1 MFPEKLTFLNVFIKV
16 LCMGADTRKKSIII
30 AIKQKIRLLNVIAA
44 FIVVT
49 LLAVIFRYL
58 YKPAGDVLS
67 FLPDIS
73 ITLVITFIV
82 FLTIISFYMWSV
94 VARQIISTIEK
105 YRNRIDQ
112 ILSITKDLREEKY
125 ADILLNKIMEYSL
138 SITRSDSGSILLL
151 ENNNLVFK
159 VVKGERSSE
168 LLRKIIPQG
177 QGIVGWVAQRGSPLR
192 IADVKKDERFN
203 EDIDAITGNQAKSAL
218 CVPLIIQAG
227 VIGVIELLNGKGNFY
242 SQRDEEIITYLADQ
256 AAISLAS
263 ARFYE
268 DQKNYELYVTDI
280 LLDAID
286 YHIPEKKGHS
296 KRVAIYSNIMAKA
309 INMSEENRKRLYFA
323 CLLHDVG
330 FLKIQNKDFFKPEYI
345 ERHPVIGSEMI
356 SQINF
361 YADIAPFILYHHERY
376 DGFGY
381 PEKLIGEA
389 IPLEA
394 RIISIA
400 DAFDVMLSTVSY
412 KAPIDFDSAIEEL
425 KMHAGTQFDFRL
437 VEEFVNNITPEQIP

>member
-1 MFPEKLTFLNVFIKV
+1 
-16 LCMGADTRKKSIII
+16 MGADTQKESIII

-58 YKPAGDVLS
+58 YKPAGEVLS

-73 ITLVITFIV
+73 ITLVITFVV

-159 VVKGERSSE
+159 AVKGERSTE

-192 IADVKKDERFN
+192 IADVRKDERFN
-203 EDIDAITGNQAKSAL
+203 EDIDAITGNQTKSAL

-256 AAISLAS
+256 AAISLTR

-268 DQKNYELYVTDI
+268 DQKNYEIYVTDI

-330 FLKIQNKDFFKPEYI
+330 FLKIQNKDFFKREYI

-400 DAFDVMLSTVSY
+400 DAFDVMLST
-412 KAPIDFDSAIEEL
+412 IFL
-425 KMHAGTQFDFRL
+425 
-437 VEEFVNNITPEQIP
+437 

>member
-1 MFPEKLTFLNVFIKV
+1 
-16 LCMGADTRKKSIII
+16 MGANKQKESIII

-73 ITLVITFIV
+73 ITLVITFVV
-82 FLTIISFYMWSV
+82 FLSIISFYMWAL
-94 VARQIISTIEK
+94 VARQIINSIEK

-112 ILSITKDLREEKY
+112 LLTITKDLREEKY
-125 ADILLNKIMEYSL
+125 PDILLNKIMEYSL

-151 ENNNLVFK
+151 ENSNLVFK
-159 VVKGERSSE
+159 VLKGERSTE
-168 LLRKIIPQG
+168 LEGKIIPQG
-177 QGIVGWVAQRGSPLR
+177 QGIAGWVAQRGIPLR
-192 IADVKKDERFN
+192 IADVREDERFS
-203 EDIDAITGNQAKSAL
+203 EDIDAITVNQTKSAL
-218 CVPLIIQAG
+218 CVPLIIQSG

-256 AAISLAS
+256 AAVSFTR

-268 DQKNYELYVTDI
+268 DQKNYEMYITDI

-330 FLKIQNKDFFKPEYI
+330 FLKIQNKDFSKREYI
-345 ERHPVIGSEMI
+345 EKHPVIGSGMI

-361 YADIAPFILYHHERY
+361 YADIVPFILYHHERY

-400 DAFDVMLSTVSY
+400 DAFDVMLNKISY
-412 KAPIDFDSAIEEL
+412 KAPIDFDPAIAEL
-425 KMHAGTQFDFRL
+425 KMNAGTQFDFRL
-437 VEEFVNNITPEQIP
+437 VEEFVNNITPEQIPRMSSF

>member
-1 MFPEKLTFLNVFIKV
+1 
-16 LCMGADTRKKSIII
+16 MGADTRKKSIII

>member
-1 MFPEKLTFLNVFIKV
+1 
-16 LCMGADTRKKSIII
+16 MGADTQKESIII
-30 AIKQKIRLLNVIAA
+30 AIKQKIRLLNIIAA

-58 YKPAGDVLS
+58 YKPAGEVLS

-73 ITLVITFIV
+73 ITLVITFVV

-94 VARQIISTIEK
+94 VARQIIRTIEK

-159 VVKGERSSE
+159 VVKGERSTE

-177 QGIVGWVAQRGSPLR
+177 RGIVGWVAQRGSPLR
-192 IADVKKDERFN
+192 IADVKEDERFN
-203 EDIDAITGNQAKSAL
+203 EDIDAITGNQTKSAL
-218 CVPLIIQAG
+218 CVPLIIQSG

-256 AAISLAS
+256 AAISLAR

-330 FLKIQNKDFFKPEYI
+330 FLKIQNKDFFKREYI
-345 ERHPVIGSEMI
+345 DRHPVIGSEMI

-400 DAFDVMLSTVSY
+400 DAFDVMLSTISY

-425 KMHAGTQFDFRL
+425 KMNAGTQFDFRL

>member
-1 MFPEKLTFLNVFIKV
+1 
-16 LCMGADTRKKSIII
+16 MGADKQKESIII
-30 AIKQKIRLLNVIAA
+30 ALKRKMRLLNVIAA

-58 YKPAGDVLS
+58 YKPPGDVLS

-73 ITLVITFIV
+73 VKLVITFVV
-82 FLTIISFYMWSV
+82 FLAIISFYMWSV
-94 VARQIISTIEK
+94 VARQIISSIEK

-112 ILSITKDLREEKY
+112 ILTITKDLREQKY

-151 ENNNLVFK
+151 ENGNLIFK
-159 VVKGERSSE
+159 VVKGERSTE
-168 LLRKIIPQG
+168 LLGKTIPQG
-177 QGIVGWVAQRGSPLR
+177 QGIAGWVAQKESPLR
-192 IADVKKDERFN
+192 IADVREDERFK
-203 EDIDAITGNQAKSAL
+203 EDIDAVSGNRTRSAL
-218 CVPLIIQAG
+218 CVPLTIQAG
-227 VIGVIELLNGKGNFY
+227 VIGVIELLNKKDNFY
-242 SQRDEEIITYLADQ
+242 SQRDEEIITYLAGQ
-256 AAISLAS
+256 AAVSLTR

-268 DQKNYELYVTDI
+268 DQKNYEIYVTDM

-286 YHIPEKKGHS
+286 YHVPEKKGHS

-309 INMSEENRKRLYFA
+309 IHMSEEDRKRLYFA

-330 FLKIQNKDFFKPEYI
+330 FLKIQTKDFFKHGYI
-345 ERHPVIGSEMI
+345 ESHPVIGSEMI

-376 DGFGY
+376 DGSGY
-381 PEKLIGEA
+381 PEKLVGEA

-394 RIISIA
+394 RIIAIA
-400 DAFDVMLSTVSY
+400 EAFDVMLSDFSY
-412 KAPIDFDSAIEEL
+412 KAPIDFDAAVEEL
-425 KMHAGTQFDFRL
+425 KTHAGTQFDFRL

>member
-1 MFPEKLTFLNVFIKV
+1 
-16 LCMGADTRKKSIII
+16 MGADTRKQSIITS
-30 AIKQKIRLLNVIAA
+30 IKQKIRLLNIIAA

-58 YKPAGDVLS
+58 YKPAGEVLS
-67 FLPDIS
+67 FLPDLS
-73 ITLVITFIV
+73 ITLVITFVV
-82 FLTIISFYMWSV
+82 FLTIISFYMWTV
-94 VARQIISTIEK
+94 VARQIIGSIEK

-112 ILSITKDLREEKY
+112 ILTITKDLREEKY

-151 ENNNLVFK
+151 ENSDLVFK
-159 VVKGERSSE
+159 VVKGERSTE
-168 LLRKIIPQG
+168 LGGKIIPQG
-177 QGIVGWVAQRGSPLR
+177 QGIAGWVAQSGTPLR
-192 IADVKKDERFN
+192 IADVREDERFN
-203 EDIDAITGNQAKSAL
+203 EDIDAITVQQTKSEL
-218 CVPLIIQAG
+218 CVPLITQTGI
-227 VIGVIELLNGKGNFY
+227 IGVIELQNGKVNFY

-256 AAISLAS
+256 AAVSLAR

-268 DQKNYELYVTDI
+268 DQKNYEIYVTDI

-296 KRVAIYSNIMAKA
+296 KRVAIYSNIIAKA
-309 INMSEENRKRLYFA
+309 INMSEENRKSLYFA

-330 FLKIQNKDFFKPEYI
+330 FLKIQNEDFFNREYI

-376 DGFGY
+376 DGSGY
-381 PEKLIGEA
+381 PQKLVGEA

-400 DAFDVMLSTVSY
+400 DAFDAMLSTMSY
-412 KAPIDFDSAIEEL
+412 KAPIGFDSAIEEL
-425 KMHAGTQFDFRL
+425 TMHAGTQFDFRL
-437 VEEFVNNITPEQIP
+437 VEEFVNNITLEQIP

>member
-1 MFPEKLTFLNVFIKV
+1 
-16 LCMGADTRKKSIII
+16 MGADTQKESIII

>member
-1 MFPEKLTFLNVFIKV
+1 
-16 LCMGADTRKKSIII
+16 MGADTHKKSIII

-44 FIVVT
+44 FIVIT

-58 YKPAGDVLS
+58 YKPAGEVLS

-73 ITLVITFIV
+73 ITLVITFVV

-112 ILSITKDLREEKY
+112 ILSITKDLREEIY
-125 ADILLNKIMEYSL
+125 ADILLNKIMEYSI

-159 VVKGERSSE
+159 VVKGERSTE

-177 QGIVGWVAQRGSPLR
+177 RGIVGWVAQKGSPLR
-192 IADVKKDERFN
+192 IADVREDERFN
-203 EDIDAITGNQAKSAL
+203 EDIDAIAGNQTKSAL
-218 CVPLIIQAG
+218 CVPLIIQSG

-256 AAISLAS
+256 AAISLAR

-296 KRVAIYSNIMAKA
+296 KRVQYTATSWQ
-309 INMSEENRKRLYFA
+309 RR
-323 CLLHDVG
+323 
-330 FLKIQNKDFFKPEYI
+330 
-345 ERHPVIGSEMI
+345 
-356 SQINF
+356 
-361 YADIAPFILYHHERY
+361 
-376 DGFGY
+376 
-381 PEKLIGEA
+381 
-389 IPLEA
+389 
-394 RIISIA
+394 
-400 DAFDVMLSTVSY
+400 
-412 KAPIDFDSAIEEL
+412 
-425 KMHAGTQFDFRL
+425 
-437 VEEFVNNITPEQIP
+437 

>member
-1 MFPEKLTFLNVFIKV
+1 
-16 LCMGADTRKKSIII
+16 MGADTRKESIII

-73 ITLVITFIV
+73 ITLVITFVV

-94 VARQIISTIEK
+94 VARQIISSIEK

-112 ILSITKDLREEKY
+112 ILTITKDLREEKY

-159 VVKGERSSE
+159 VVKGERSTE

-203 EDIDAITGNQAKSAL
+203 EDIDAITGNQTKSAL
-218 CVPLIIQAG
+218 YVPLITQTG

-256 AAISLAS
+256 AAISFTR

-268 DQKNYELYVTDI
+268 DQKNYEMYITDI

-309 INMSEENRKRLYFA
+309 ISMSEENRKRLYFA

-330 FLKIQNKDFFKPEYI
+330 FLKIQNKDFFKREYI
-345 ERHPVIGSEMI
+345 ERHPIIGSEMI

-425 KMHAGTQFDFRL
+425 KINAGTQFDFRL

>member
-1 MFPEKLTFLNVFIKV
+1 
-16 LCMGADTRKKSIII
+16 MGADTQKQSIII
-30 AIKQKIRLLNVIAA
+30 AIKQKIRLLNIIAA

-58 YKPAGDVLS
+58 YKPAGEVLS

-73 ITLVITFIV
+73 ITLVISFVV
-82 FLTIISFYMWSV
+82 FLAIISFYMWSV
-94 VARQIISTIEK
+94 VVRQIISSIEK

-112 ILSITKDLREEKY
+112 ILTITKDLREEKY

-151 ENNNLVFK
+151 ENGNLEYK
-159 VVKGERSSE
+159 VVKGERSTE
-168 LLRKIIPQG
+168 LVGKIIPQG
-177 QGIVGWVAQRGSPLR
+177 QGILGWVAQKGSPLR
-192 IADVKKDERFN
+192 IADVKEDERFN
-203 EDIDAITGNQAKSAL
+203 EDIDAIAGNQKNSAL
-218 CVPLIIQAG
+218 CVPLMTQAG
-227 VIGVIELLNGKGNFY
+227 VIGVMELLNGKGNFY

-256 AAISLAS
+256 AAISLAR

-268 DQKNYELYVTDI
+268 DQKNYEIYVTDI

-286 YHIPEKKGHS
+286 YHIPDKKGHS

-309 INMSEENRKRLYFA
+309 INMSDENRKRLYFA

-330 FLKIQNKDFFKPEYI
+330 FLKIQNKDFINREYI

-376 DGFGY
+376 DGSGY
-381 PEKLIGEA
+381 PKKLVGEA

-394 RIISIA
+394 RIIAIA
-400 DAFDVMLSTVSY
+400 DAFDVMLSTISY
-412 KAPIDFDSAIEEL
+412 KAPIDFDTAVVDL
-425 KMHAGTQFDFRL
+425 KMNAGTQFDFRL

>member
-1 MFPEKLTFLNVFIKV
+1 
-16 LCMGADTRKKSIII
+16 MGADTRKISIII

-58 YKPAGDVLS
+58 YKPAGEALS

-73 ITLVITFIV
+73 ITLVITFVV

-94 VARQIISTIEK
+94 VARQIISSIEK

-112 ILSITKDLREEKY
+112 ILTITKDLREEKY

-159 VVKGERSSE
+159 VVKGERSIE
-168 LLRKIIPQG
+168 LESKIIPQG
-177 QGIVGWVAQRGSPLR
+177 RGIVGWVAQRGSPIR
-192 IADVKKDERFN
+192 IADVKEDERFN
-203 EDIDAITGNQAKSAL
+203 EDIDAISGNQTKSAL
-218 CVPLIIQAG
+218 CVPLIIQSG

-256 AAISLAS
+256 AAISLAR

-330 FLKIQNKDFFKPEYI
+330 FLKIQNKDFFKREYVEI
-345 ERHPVIGSEMI
+345 HPVIGSEMI

-376 DGFGY
+376 DGSGY
-381 PEKLIGEA
+381 PEKLVGEA

-425 KMHAGTQFDFRL
+425 KMNAGTQFDFRL

>member
-1 MFPEKLTFLNVFIKV
+1 
-16 LCMGADTRKKSIII
+16 MGADKQKESIII
-30 AIKQKIRLLNVIAA
+30 ALKRKMRLLNVIAA

-73 ITLVITFIV
+73 IKLVITFVV
-82 FLTIISFYMWSV
+82 FLAIISFYMWSV
-94 VARQIISTIEK
+94 VARQIISSIEK

-112 ILSITKDLREEKY
+112 ILTITKDLREQKY

-151 ENNNLVFK
+151 ENGNLIFK
-159 VVKGERSSE
+159 VVKGERSTE
-168 LLRKIIPQG
+168 LLGKTIPQG
-177 QGIVGWVAQRGSPLR
+177 QGIAGWVAQKESPLR
-192 IADVKKDERFN
+192 IADVREDERFK
-203 EDIDAITGNQAKSAL
+203 EDIDAVSGNRTRSAL
-218 CVPLIIQAG
+218 CVPLTIQAG
-227 VIGVIELLNGKGNFY
+227 VIGVIELLNKKDNFY
-242 SQRDEEIITYLADQ
+242 SQRDEEIITYLAGQ
-256 AAISLAS
+256 AAVSLTR

-268 DQKNYELYVTDI
+268 DQKNYEIYVTDM

-286 YHIPEKKGHS
+286 YHVPEKKGHS
-296 KRVAIYSNIMAKA
+296 KRVAIYSNIMAKS
-309 INMSEENRKRLYFA
+309 IHMSEEDRKRLYFA

-330 FLKIQNKDFFKPEYI
+330 FLKIQTKDFFKHGYI

-376 DGFGY
+376 DGSGY

-394 RIISIA
+394 RIIAIA
-400 DAFDVMLSTVSY
+400 EAFDVMLSNFSY

-425 KMHAGTQFDFRL
+425 KTHAGTQFDFRL

>member
-1 MFPEKLTFLNVFIKV
+1 
-16 LCMGADTRKKSIII
+16 MGADTRKESIIV

-73 ITLVITFIV
+73 ITLVIAFVV

-159 VVKGERSSE
+159 AVRGERSAE
-168 LLRKIIPQG
+168 LLRKTIPQDR
-177 QGIVGWVAQRGSPLR
+177 GIAGWVARTGSPLR
-192 IADVKKDERFN
+192 IADVGKDERFN
-203 EDIDAITGNQAKSAL
+203 EDIDAITGNQTKSAL

-227 VIGVIELLNGKGNFY
+227 VIGVIELLNGKVNFY

-256 AAISLAS
+256 AAVSLTR

-330 FLKIQNKDFFKPEYI
+330 FLKIQNKDFFKREYI
-345 ERHPVIGSEMI
+345 EKHPVIGSEMI

-381 PEKLIGEA
+381 PAKLIGEA

-400 DAFDVMLSTVSY
+400 DAFDVMLSTISY
-412 KAPIDFDSAIEEL
+412 KAPVDFDSAVKEL
-425 KMHAGTQFDFRL
+425 KINAGTQFDFRL
-437 VEEFVNNITPEQIP
+437 VEEFVDNITPEQIPRMSSF

>member
-1 MFPEKLTFLNVFIKV
+1 
-16 LCMGADTRKKSIII
+16 MGADTRKESIII

-58 YKPAGDVLS
+58 FKPAGDVLS

-73 ITLVITFIV
+73 ITLVITFVV

-177 QGIVGWVAQRGSPLR
+177 RGIVGWVAQRGSPLR
-192 IADVKKDERFN
+192 IADVKKDDRFN
-203 EDIDAITGNQAKSAL
+203 EDIDALTGNQTKSAL

-256 AAISLAS
+256 AAISLAR

-330 FLKIQNKDFFKPEYI
+330 FLKIQNKDFFKREYI

-412 KAPIDFDSAIEEL
+412 KAPIDFDPAIEEL
-425 KMHAGTQFDFRL
+425 KMNAGTQFDFRL

>member
-1 MFPEKLTFLNVFIKV
+1 
-16 LCMGADTRKKSIII
+16 MGADAQKKSIII
-30 AIKQKIRLLNVIAA
+30 AIKQKIRLLNIIAA

-58 YKPAGDVLS
+58 YKPAGEVLS

-73 ITLVITFIV
+73 ITLVISFVV
-82 FLTIISFYMWSV
+82 FLAIVSFYMWSV
-94 VARQIISTIEK
+94 VVRQIISSIEK

-112 ILSITKDLREEKY
+112 ILTITKDLREEKY

-151 ENNNLVFK
+151 ENDNLEYK
-159 VVKGERSSE
+159 VVKGDRSTE
-168 LLRKIIPQG
+168 LVGKIIPQG
-177 QGIVGWVAQRGSPLR
+177 QGIAGWVAQKGSPLR
-192 IADVKKDERFN
+192 IADVREDERFN
-203 EDIDAITGNQAKSAL
+203 EDIDAIAGNQKKSTL
-218 CVPLIIQAG
+218 CVPLMTQAG
-227 VIGVIELLNGKGNFY
+227 VIGVMELLNGKGNFY

-256 AAISLAS
+256 AAISLAR

-268 DQKNYELYVTDI
+268 DQKNYEIYVTDI

-286 YHIPEKKGHS
+286 YHIPDKKGHS

-309 INMSEENRKRLYFA
+309 INMSDENRKRLYFA

-330 FLKIQNKDFFKPEYI
+330 FLKIQNKDFINREYI
-345 ERHPVIGSEMI
+345 ERHPVIGAEMI
-356 SQINF
+356 SRINF

-376 DGFGY
+376 DGSGY
-381 PEKLIGEA
+381 PQKLVGEA

-394 RIISIA
+394 RIIAIA
-400 DAFDVMLSTVSY
+400 DAFDVMLSTISY
-412 KAPIDFDSAIEEL
+412 KAPIDFDAAVVDL
-425 KMHAGTQFDFRL
+425 KMNAGTQFDFRL

>member
-1 MFPEKLTFLNVFIKV
+1 
-16 LCMGADTRKKSIII
+16 MGADTQKKSIII
-30 AIKQKIRLLNVIAA
+30 AIKQKIRLLNIIAA

-58 YKPAGDVLS
+58 YKPAGEVLS

-73 ITLVITFIV
+73 ITLVISFVV
-82 FLTIISFYMWSV
+82 FLAIISFYMWSV
-94 VARQIISTIEK
+94 VVRQIISSIEK

-112 ILSITKDLREEKY
+112 ILTITKDLREEKY

-138 SITRSDSGSILLL
+138 SMTQSDSGSILLL
-151 ENNNLVFK
+151 ENGNLEYK
-159 VVKGERSSE
+159 VVKGERSTE
-168 LLRKIIPQG
+168 LVGKIIPQG
-177 QGIVGWVAQRGSPLR
+177 QGIAGWVAQKGSPLR
-192 IADVKKDERFN
+192 IADVKEDERFN
-203 EDIDAITGNQAKSAL
+203 EDIDAIAGNQTKSAL
-218 CVPLIIQAG
+218 SIPLMTQAG
-227 VIGVIELLNGKGNFY
+227 VIGVMELLNGKGNFY

-256 AAISLAS
+256 AAISLAR

-268 DQKNYELYVTDI
+268 DQKNYEIYVTDI

-286 YHIPEKKGHS
+286 YHIPDKKGHS

-309 INMSEENRKRLYFA
+309 INMSDENRKRLYFA

-330 FLKIQNKDFFKPEYI
+330 FLKIQNKDFINREYI

-376 DGFGY
+376 DGSGY
-381 PEKLIGEA
+381 PKKLVGEA

-394 RIISIA
+394 RIIAIA
-400 DAFDVMLSTVSY
+400 DAFDVMLSRISY
-412 KAPIDFDSAIEEL
+412 KAPIDFDTAIVDL
-425 KMHAGTQFDFRL
+425 KMNAGTQFDFRL

>member
-1 MFPEKLTFLNVFIKV
+1 
-16 LCMGADTRKKSIII
+16 MGADTQKESIII

-58 YKPAGDVLS
+58 YKPAGEALS

-73 ITLVITFIV
+73 ITLVITFVV

-105 YRNRIDQ
+105 FRNRIDQ

-125 ADILLNKIMEYSL
+125 VDILLNKIMEYSL

-159 VVKGERSSE
+159 VVKGERSTE

-177 QGIVGWVAQRGSPLR
+177 RGIAGWVAQRGSPLR
-192 IADVKKDERFN
+192 IADVKEDDRFN
-203 EDIDAITGNQAKSAL
+203 EDIDAITGNQTKSAL

-256 AAISLAS
+256 AAISLAR

-330 FLKIQNKDFFKPEYI
+330 FLKIQNKDFFKREYI
-345 ERHPVIGSEMI
+345 ERHPIIGSEMI

-437 VEEFVNNITPEQIP
+437 VEEFVNNINPEQIP